1 MDKMG
6 RKIVT
11 LFGGS
16 SQKISPAFGN
26 AAEELGRKIARQGW
40 TLRTGGG
47 KGKSVMGRVSDGAR
61 EEGGRTEGV
70 ILERFKRVRHDGL
83 TSMKTVET
91 YPRRKA
97 GLLKNVSAI
106 ITFPGGIGTM
116 DEWFETLALKQAGFL
131 DAPIVLLNLEKF
143 YDPLLLWLREAEKKK
158 ISSPEIRKL
167 FHTTRSVS
175 ATISYLKKQIRN

>member
-1 MDKMG
+1 MG

-16 SQKISPAFGN
+16 SQKLSPSFGN
-26 AAEELGRKIARQGW
+26 AAEKLGQEIARQGW

-61 EEGGRTEGV
+61 EGGGRTEGV
-70 ILERFKRVRHDGL
+70 ILERFTRVRHDGL
-83 TSMKTVET
+83 DSMKTVPT
-91 YPRRKA
+91 YPKRKA

-106 ITFPGGIGTM
+106 IVFPGGIGTM

-131 DAPIVLLNLEKF
+131 SVPIVLFNLEKF
-143 YDPLLLWLREAEKKK
+143 YDPILAWLREAEKKK

-167 FHTTRSVS
+167 FHTTRTVRSTV
-175 ATISYLKKQIRN
+175 SYLKKQINN